1 MVQGIAPLARAIAVL
16 RQSLKEHQS
25 GLAPNLAPKQPGKQ
39 VLRAPKRSE
48 SPPATSPSK
57 VATLAASLAA
67 IDPADPQRRRKALRA
82 FVEATLQ
89 DEFGSELIMSLD
101 FQSTVDRTIDALVND
116 PSLTGLLDEAA
127 RDLGVHLP
135 VRER

>member
-1 MVQGIAPLARAIAVL
+1 MVQGTAPLAKAIAVL
-16 RQSLKEHQS
+16 RQSVKEHQL
-25 GLAPNLAPKQPGKQ
+25 GIPLQQPGRQ
-39 VLRAPKRSE
+39 GLPASKRSE
-48 SPPATSPSK
+48 SQRPSK

-67 IDPADPQRRRKALRA
+67 IDPTDPQRRRKALRA

-101 FQSTVDRTIDALVND
+101 FQSTVDRTIDAMFDD
-116 PSLTGLLDEAA
+116 PSLAGMLDEAA
-127 RDLGVHLP
+127 GELGVRPP